1 MRRARGSAGL
11 LGWLPA
17 LNFPLTCASEGAST
31 ETDEAGSL
39 PLDTLP
45 MTTRMIWKFTALS
58 LALSA
63 PAFAADWR
71 NDGNFRRKEVK
82 STEQLEQAREDRGLA
97 LGLRGG
103 YATPLGS
110 AAGSRSGDNAPMS
123 DAYKGAIPLQVDLGY
138 FFNSNVY
145 LGAYFQYAPVFL
157 PDSALCEGEAS
168 CASSQMR
175 FGLNASYHF
184 RAGEKLM
191 PWLGLGIGYE
201 VINTK
206 ISAREGDMESIIGV
220 GARGIEFASVQA
232 GADYRI
238 NDTFSIGPYVSLAAG
253 VYQTAT
259 SSIELK
265 NVPIIGDASESSS
278 ESIDNKAV
286 HAWLSGGLRM
296 QIRF

>member
-1 MRRARGSAGL
+1 
-11 LGWLPA
+11 
-17 LNFPLTCASEGAST
+17 
-31 ETDEAGSL
+31 
-39 PLDTLP
+39 
-45 MTTRMIWKFTALS
+45 MIWKFTALS

-82 STEQLEQAREDRGLA
+82 STEELEQAQEDRGFT

-103 YATPLGS
+103 YALPLGDS
-110 AAGSRSGDNAPMS
+110 TGTRSGDNFKMS
-123 DAYKGAIPLQVDLGY
+123 DAYKGAIPLQVDVGY

-145 LGAYFQYAPVFL
+145 LGAYFQYAPVLL
-157 PDSALCEGEAS
+157 PDNAACSETGVS
-168 CASSQMR
+168 CSSDQMR
-175 FGLNASYHF
+175 FGINASYHF
-184 RAGEKLM
+184 RAGEKFM

-201 VINTK
+201 MINTK
-206 ISAREGDMESIIGV
+206 VSAREGDIESIIGV
-220 GARGIEFASVQA
+220 GARGIEFASIQA

-259 SSIELK
+259 SSIEMK
-265 NVPIIGDASESSS
+265 NVPILGDASESSS

-296 QIRF
+296 QVRF